1 MQPPCDLL
9 VPRSENMP
17 DPTRHP
23 QSFVRDRLDKALA
36 RARKAESAAA
46 RRRLDSVNRLHE
58 IVDRQIRNDVRRQVI
73 PVRGQEEIQCAPR
86 GLSFVGPACLLGAL
100 LLIFV
105 VTLVRVVFRR

>member
-36 RARKAESAAA
+36 RARGAERGAA

-73 PVRGQEEIQCAPR
+73 PVRGQEEIQCAPQSR
-86 GLSFVGPACLLGAL
+86 SFVGPACLLGVL